1 MTLTVSYQQKS
12 RGLGHQFERE
22 FGMFN
27 EEHDHGFQVSQQ
39 QEYLTAYSGSPAT
52 VIPSRIMSKESG
64 LRIGK
69 S

>member
-1 MTLTVSYQQKS
+1 
-12 RGLGHQFERE
+12 
-22 FGMFN
+22 MFN
-27 EEHDHGFQVSQQ
+27 EEHDHGFQVSQK

-52 VIPSRIMSKESG
+52 VIPSRIMFKESG

>member
-1 MTLTVSYQQKS
+1 
-12 RGLGHQFERE
+12 
-22 FGMFN
+22 MFN

-39 QEYLTAYSGSPAT
+39 QEYLTAYSGSPET
-52 VIPSRIMSKESG
+52 VIPSRIMFKESG